1 MNKIIMILSI
11 AFLGFMSA
19 CSKTTP
25 TPTPTNKNA
34 ANPSFTTGDGAI
46 IAVMTRTSTTN
57 FGITTDIDLGT
68 AVAIFGDLSTGS
80 YNDAG
85 TVTLNAKALTK
96 NSNNSYVFTP
106 SATDI
111 KGIDFSTD
119 INWSVGTP
127 TFTYNCKSGTGMGMP
142 NVSTISGTY
151 TSIDV
156 NSDFTLAMNS
166 AVGNADSVYFQIT
179 GASKSILKAMG
190 GSTKSASFT
199 SAELKTL
206 GNTVGGSVV
215 ISPWN
220 HELKTLGGKQ
230 IHVINQFA
238 LSRVVELK

>member
-1 MNKIIMILSI
+1 MILSI

-19 CSKTTP
+19 CSKSTTTP
-25 TPTPTNKNA
+25 TPPNKNA

-57 FGITTDIDLGT
+57 FGFTTDIDLGT
-68 AVAIFGDLSTGS
+68 AVAVFGNLSTGT

-119 INWSVGTP
+119 IDWSVGTP
-127 TFTYNCKSGTGMGMP
+127 TFTYNCKSGTGKGMP
-142 NVSTISGTY
+142 SGAKLDGTY
-151 TSIDV
+151 TFIDV
-156 NSDFTLAMNS
+156 NSDFTVSLNNAI
-166 AVGNADSVYFQIT
+166 GNADSIYFQIT
-179 GASKSILKAMG
+179 GASKTILKVTG

-215 ISPWN
+215 VAPWN

-230 IHVINQFA
+230 IHVVNELA
-238 LSRVVELK
+238 LSRVVEIK